1 VSGNSSLG
9 LSYSV
14 SAAST
19 PIRPLQPVDVT
30 RVLAEVAPGQRQLVL
45 RPLQPED
52 REDLARAID
61 RLSETTRYHRFHSSG
76 FRASRQDVDYLSS
89 VDGNDHV
96 AWCLIDRTTYEGAG
110 LGRWIRDGNA
120 SHVAEAAVTV
130 CDDFQ
135 GQGLSKV
142 LLGTLMASSR
152 CLGIDTLVGLVLN
165 GNSRALRLMDQLG
178 ASMRPGD
185 PGTAAAHLSTDPARL
200 PDTETAR
207 TVKDWIERIGG
218 YTDPAPAPAVNQ
230 A

>member
-1 VSGNSSLG
+1 MVHCRNLTGIE
-9 LSYSV
+9 V
-14 SAAST
+14 
-19 PIRPLQPVDVT
+19 
-30 RVLAEVAPGQRQLVL
+30 VAPDRRLLVL
-45 RPLQPED
+45 RPLEPED
-52 REDLARAID
+52 RQDLARAID

-76 FRASRQDVDYLSS
+76 FRANRHHVEYLSS

-110 LGRWIRDGNA
+110 LGRWVRDEKTSNI
-120 SHVAEAAVTV
+120 AEAAITV

-152 CLGIDTLVGLVLN
+152 SLGIDLLVGTVLN
-165 GNSRALRLMDQLG
+165 GNSRALRLMERLG
-178 ASMRPGD
+178 ASMMPGD

-200 PDTETAR
+200 PDTMAAR
-207 TVKDWIERIGG
+207 TVKDWFDRVAGDAD
-218 YTDPAPAPAVNQ
+218 YSLPVAANQ